1 MQRGRYGESQRFAPR
16 SPAHARSDRV
26 ALSVGVIERTAGPA
40 SGFLRAGRSGS
51 VESVL
56 NLELTGLPN
65 PTERITFNPKEC
77 GGRPCIRGMRIR
89 VSDVLE
95 LLNPGEPLVQAGEGV
110 WPSGLLERYAAHSR
124 VTLCNGVAQLP
135 PTQCLASRVQLLLS
149 CAVRYKGS

>member
-26 ALSVGVIERTAGPA
+26 ALSAGVIERTAGPA

-65 PTERITFNPKEC
+65 PTERITFNPQQC
-77 GGRPCIRGMRIR
+77 GGRPCIYGMRIR
-89 VSDVLE
+89 VNSSIPVSRWSKLARAY
-95 LLNPGEPLVQAGEGV
+95 GGGV
-110 WPSGLLERYAAHSR
+110 LERYAAQSR
-124 VTLCNGVAQLP
+124 GTLCNGVAQRP
-135 PTQCLASRVQLLLS
+135 SYAVPCFSRPAPVILRR
-149 CAVRYKGS
+149 AV